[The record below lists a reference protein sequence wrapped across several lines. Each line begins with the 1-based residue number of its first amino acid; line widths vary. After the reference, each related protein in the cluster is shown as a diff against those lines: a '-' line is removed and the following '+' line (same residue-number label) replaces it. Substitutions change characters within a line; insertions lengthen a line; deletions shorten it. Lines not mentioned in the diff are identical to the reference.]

1 METERHVDA
10 ILDDVRLAAGV
21 EDEAAAERLLRGL
34 APAIRLRLLDV
45 AGELALEVSEQTPG
59 GHVEVRLS
67 GRDAQ
72 LLFVPD
78 AERGDV
84 PPWGLDD
91 EGTAR
96 LTLRMPEKLKGRVE
110 AAAADEGL
118 SVNAWLVRTVGW
130 GLDGGSRRRRPG
142 SRLTGFAQS

>member
-1 METERHVDA
+1 VETERHVDA
-10 ILDDVRLAAGV
+10 ILEDLRTGADA
-21 EDEAAAERLLRGL
+21 EDEVAAERLLRGL

-45 AGELALEVSEQTPG
+45 VGELALELSDQIPG
-59 GHVEVRLS
+59 GHVEVRLA

-72 LLFVPD
+72 LLFVPE
-78 AERGDV
+78 AGQGDT
-84 PPWGLDD
+84 PWGVFDD

-96 LTLRMPEKLKGRVE
+96 LTLRMPEGLKGRVE

-130 GLDGGSRRRRPG
+130 GLDGGSRRRRSG